1 MKAEEKLIAKRV
13 FDMLVQEGLITER
26 IKEQALKN
34 LYTKPTENTDLS
46 KTA

>member
-1 MKAEEKLIAKRV
+1 MFFKHA
-13 FDMLVQEGLITER
+13 LVQEGLITER